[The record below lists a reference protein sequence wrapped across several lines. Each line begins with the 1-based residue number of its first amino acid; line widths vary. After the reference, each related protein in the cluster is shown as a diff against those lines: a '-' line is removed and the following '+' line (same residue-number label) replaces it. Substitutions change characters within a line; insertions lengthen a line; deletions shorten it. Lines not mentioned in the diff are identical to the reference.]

1 MKIITLP
8 VSDLHPADY
17 NPRKDLAPGDKQYE
31 KLARSIE
38 TFGYVEPIVWNR
50 TTGNIVGGH
59 QRLKVLV
66 QKGYTEVQVV
76 EVELNEQEERILN
89 VSLNKISGRWDN
101 EKLTAI
107 LDELKEQGEM
117 SLTGFDDWE
126 LDALKVTY
134 DHSHIERDES
144 VDGLRS
150 FIEGKRGNE
159 TEWCDWNIPI
169 HWGGMSDP
177 FQPVEKQIRASYECL
192 KLLAETKYPFVVSTK
207 GRLVADPE
215 YLDLLAQCNCVLQ
228 ISMVCSKY
236 DRLERGTPSY
246 EERLAILKTVSARVQ
261 RTIVRIQPYMPE
273 VFHDVMKNIPRI
285 AEAGAYG
292 VIVEGMKFFKAKPGM
307 TKIGGDFCYPLPRLR
322 HDFEAIKAECH
333 RYGLKFYS
341 GENRL
346 RAMGDSMTCC
356 GIDGLPG
363 FRPNE
368 YNLCMLMN
376 GKNPEPTEK
385 MKEVGTG
392 GPFKTLNQSAGSGR
406 KIAKQSFYGLMQEE
420 LAKKTDYHRKVFGLD
435 E

>member
-1 MKIITLP
+1 
-8 VSDLHPADY
+8 
-17 NPRKDLAPGDKQYE
+17 
-31 KLARSIE
+31 
-38 TFGYVEPIVWNR
+38 
-50 TTGNIVGGH
+50 
-59 QRLKVLV
+59 
-66 QKGYTEVQVV
+66 
-76 EVELNEQEERILN
+76 
-89 VSLNKISGRWDN
+89 
-101 EKLTAI
+101 
-107 LDELKEQGEM
+107 
-117 SLTGFDDWE
+117 
-126 LDALKVTY
+126 
-134 DHSHIERDES
+134 
-144 VDGLRS
+144 
-150 FIEGKRGNE
+150 
-159 TEWCDWNIPI
+159 
-169 HWGGMSDP
+169 MSDP

-246 EERLAILKTVSARVQ
+246 EERLVILKTVSARVQ

-368 YNLCMLMN
+368 YTLCMLMN

>member
-1 MKIITLP
+1 MGCKCGSQIILCNLP
-8 VSDLHPADY
+8 VRFDTYRGCSHGCRYCFA
-17 NPRKDLAPGDKQYE
+17 
-31 KLARSIE
+31 
-38 TFGYVEPIVWNR
+38 
-50 TTGNIVGGH
+50 
-59 QRLKVLV
+59 
-66 QKGYTEVQVV
+66 QKK
-76 EVELNEQEERILN
+76 ND
-89 VSLNKISGRWDN
+89 ISR
-101 EKLTAI
+101 
-107 LDELKEQGEM
+107 
-117 SLTGFDDWE
+117 
-126 LDALKVTY
+126 
-134 DHSHIERDES
+134 IERDES

-177 FQPVEKQIRASYECL
+177 FQPVEKQIRASYE
-192 KLLAETKYPFVVSTK
+192 E
-207 GRLVADPE
+207 RLV
-215 YLDLLAQCNCVLQ
+215 
-228 ISMVCSKY
+228 
-236 DRLERGTPSY
+236 
-246 EERLAILKTVSARVQ
+246 ILKTVSARVQ

>member
-1 MKIITLP
+1 MEIIKKRI
-8 VSDLHPADY
+8 ADMERAEY
-17 NPRKDLAPGDKQYE
+17 NPRVELMPGDDEYE
-31 KLARSIE
+31 KLKRNIDR
-38 TFGYVEPIVWNR
+38 FGVVVPVIWNKR
-50 TTGNIVGGH
+50 TNRVVSGH
-59 QRLKVLV
+59 QRLTVLMNEGV
-66 QKGYTEVQVV
+66 TETDVSVV
-76 EVELNEQEERILN
+76 
-89 VSLNKISGRWDN
+89 D
-101 EKLTAI
+101 
-107 LDELKEQGEM
+107 LDETAEKQLNIAMNKVTGEWDEVKLKE
-117 SLTGFDDWE
+117 L
-126 LDALKVTY
+126 L
-134 DHSHIERDES
+134 
-144 VDGLRS
+144 DGLRS

-246 EERLAILKTVSARVQ
+246 EERLSILKTVSARVQ

>member
-1 MKIITLP
+1 MGCKCGSQIILCNLP
-8 VSDLHPADY
+8 VRFDTYRGCSHGCRYCFA
-17 NPRKDLAPGDKQYE
+17 
-31 KLARSIE
+31 
-38 TFGYVEPIVWNR
+38 
-50 TTGNIVGGH
+50 
-59 QRLKVLV
+59 
-66 QKGYTEVQVV
+66 QKK
-76 EVELNEQEERILN
+76 NDI
-89 VSLNKISGRWDN
+89 
-101 EKLTAI
+101 
-107 LDELKEQGEM
+107 
-117 SLTGFDDWE
+117 
-126 LDALKVTY
+126 
-134 DHSHIERDES
+134 SHIERDES

-207 GRLVADPE
+207 GRLV
-215 YLDLLAQCNCVLQ
+215 
-228 ISMVCSKY
+228 
-236 DRLERGTPSY
+236 
-246 EERLAILKTVSARVQ
+246 
-261 RTIVRIQPYMPE
+261 
-273 VFHDVMKNIPRI
+273 

>member
-1 MKIITLP
+1 MGCKCGSQIILCNLP
-8 VSDLHPADY
+8 VRFDTYRGCSHGCRYCFA
-17 NPRKDLAPGDKQYE
+17 
-31 KLARSIE
+31 
-38 TFGYVEPIVWNR
+38 
-50 TTGNIVGGH
+50 
-59 QRLKVLV
+59 
-66 QKGYTEVQVV
+66 QKK
-76 EVELNEQEERILN
+76 NDI
-89 VSLNKISGRWDN
+89 
-101 EKLTAI
+101 
-107 LDELKEQGEM
+107 
-117 SLTGFDDWE
+117 
-126 LDALKVTY
+126 
-134 DHSHIERDES
+134 SHIERDES

-159 TEWCDWNIPI
+159 TEWCDWNI
-169 HWGGMSDP
+169 
-177 FQPVEKQIRASYECL
+177 
-192 KLLAETKYPFVVSTK
+192 
-207 GRLVADPE
+207 LVADPE

-246 EERLAILKTVSARVQ
+246 EERLTILKTVSARVQ